1 MNTSVLVMPG
11 AVSVAVIVA
20 AIAKNNLISAA
31 FELNVVRWTVEKAN
45 PAGIAK
51 DRVSLYIHHTN
62 MVLYIVYSKLLYV
75 L

>member
-1 MNTSVLVMPG
+1 MPG

-51 DRVSLYIHHTN
+51 DCVSLYIHHRN
-62 MVLYIVYSKLLYV
+62 MYYMLCICSKSLSVALI
-75 L
+75 